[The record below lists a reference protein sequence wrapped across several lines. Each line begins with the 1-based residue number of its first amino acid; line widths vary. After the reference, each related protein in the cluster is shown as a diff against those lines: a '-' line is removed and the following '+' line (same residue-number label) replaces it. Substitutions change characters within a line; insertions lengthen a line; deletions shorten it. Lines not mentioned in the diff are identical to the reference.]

1 MNLAKSKLRNRIVNI
16 NNELVKMGMNED
28 QVYEFWSSCIT
39 KATKQAKNSY
49 CFQCEIE
56 MPVKEKN
63 GVLYCSNCKLIHH
76 N

>member
-1 MNLAKSKLRNRIVNI
+1 MDIAKSKLRNRIVNI

-39 KATKQAKNSY
+39 KSNKQAKNLY

-63 GVLYCSNCKLIHH
+63 GVLSCSNCGLIHK
-76 N
+76 